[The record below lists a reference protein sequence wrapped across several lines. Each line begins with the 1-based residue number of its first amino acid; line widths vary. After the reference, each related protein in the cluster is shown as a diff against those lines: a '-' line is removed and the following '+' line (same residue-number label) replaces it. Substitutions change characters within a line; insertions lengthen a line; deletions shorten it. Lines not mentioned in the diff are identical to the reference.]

1 MYFYPTLVTMKTR
14 KPIQKAITLFRQHG
28 GILRTSEALRLGIH
42 PRILYAMRDSGLLEQ
57 LSRGLFR
64 LAELPPLSNP
74 DLTTVALKV
83 PQAVICLVSALAF
96 HELTTQI
103 PHAVDIALPSGA
115 ERPRLDYPPLRIFW
129 FSGPAWSEGVE
140 THLID
145 DISVRIYNLEK
156 SVADSFK
163 FRRKIGL
170 DVALEALKLYR
181 QHHGF
186 DVSKLLHYACMCR
199 VEKVMRPY
207 LEALL

>member
-1 MYFYPTLVTMKTR
+1 METHTA
-14 KPIQKAITLFRQHG
+14 IQNAITLFRQHG
-28 GILRTSEALRLGIH
+28 GTLRTAEALRLGIH
-42 PRILYAMRDSGLLEQ
+42 PRTLYAMRDSSLLER
-57 LSRGLFR
+57 LSRGLYR

-74 DLTTVALKV
+74 DLVTVALKV

-103 PHAVDIALPSGA
+103 PHAVDIALRSRT
-115 ERPRLDYPPLRIFW
+115 ERTRLDYPPLRIFW

-145 DISVRIYNLEK
+145 DVPVRIYGPQK

-181 QHHGF
+181 QHRDF
-186 DVSKLLHYACMCR
+186 DVSRLLHYARICR